1 MSLVVNHNMMAS
13 NVARNL
19 NAHYGNLARSTE
31 RLSTGQRV
39 NSAADDAAGLAIREL
54 QRSDI
59 AVLHQGARNANDAI
73 SMIQV
78 ADGALGVIDEKLIR
92 MTELAEQAAT
102 GSYTSTQ
109 RLMIDSEFQQMA
121 SEIDRIANATD
132 FNRIKLLD
140 GSLEGKHDGSGMT
153 PTGAMKIHFGTGNDS
168 AEDYY
173 YVEMGNATIA
183 SLFRPK
189 VDWPGAKVVG
199 NMFSLDIEGKIANDW
214 ADGLDSYTIPSGIK
228 NLKISSKNHI
238 NPSAHKPH
246 VNLFSND
253 GTQLTGYAVDD
264 PQYQGTW
271 WNGKTGA
278 EIVRGPG
285 FSQNARYDDANII
298 NNAGDS
304 VTHGDITVSIE
315 SAQDETMGVWEE
327 ITVAKVP
334 ESLVFLIGGHANDIC
349 NNYDLKISFEIEY
362 PSIKTQEEAQEM
374 LTEIRVAIERKDN
387 IRAHLGAMQNRLENT
402 ITNLNIQA
410 ENLQASESRISDT
423 DVATEMT
430 EFTRN
435 QILSQSAIAMLA
447 QSNSLPQ
454 MAMQLIGG

>member
-1 MSLVVNHNMMAS
+1 MSLAVNHNMMAS

-19 NAHYGNLARSTE
+19 NAHYAQLQTSTQ
-31 RLSTGQRV
+31 RLSTGLRI

-59 AVLHQGARNANDAI
+59 ASLIQGGRNASDAI

-102 GSYTSTQ
+102 GSYSSTQ

-140 GSLEGKHDGSGMT
+140 GSLEGRHDGSGMT
-153 PTGAMKIHFGTGNDS
+153 STGAMKIHFGTGNDS

-173 YVEMGNATIA
+173 YIEIGNATVA
-183 SLFRPK
+183 SLFRPQI
-189 VDWPGAKVVG
+189 DWPGAKLVG
-199 NMFSLDIEGKIANDW
+199 NTFILDIEGKIANDW
-214 ADGLDSYTIPSGIK
+214 ATGLDSYVIPSGIR
-228 NLKISSKNHI
+228 NLKIASKNHPD
-238 NPSAHKPH
+238 PSPHKPH

-264 PQYQGTW
+264 PRYNGTW
-271 WNGKTGA
+271 WNRKTGA

-285 FSQNARYDDANII
+285 FSQNARYNDAKII

-304 VTHGDITVSIE
+304 VTHGDITVNLTS
-315 SAQDETMGVWEE
+315 SQDEVMGVWEE
-327 ITVAKVP
+327 MSIAEVP
-334 ESLVFLIGGHANDIC
+334 EGLVFLIGGHANDTC
-349 NNYDLKISFEIEY
+349 NNYDLKISFEVGY
-362 PSIKTQEEAQEM
+362 PSIKTQEQAQEM
-374 LTEIRVAIERKDN
+374 LTKIGFAIERKDN

-402 ITNLNIQA
+402 LTNLNIQA
-410 ENLQASESRISDT
+410 ENLQTAESRISDN
-423 DVATEMT
+423 DIATEMT
-430 EFTRN
+430 AFTRY
-435 QILSQSAIAMLA
+435 QILSQTAVAMLA

-454 MAMQLIGG
+454 MAIQLLNG